1 MPKYLHHETCTILH
15 MLLPPLLP
23 LKSCLSSC
31 VSPVELTHRRGG
43 GGGAKSDDGEKDV
56 YVLLVVF
63 RAFKAPNLRMAKNVE
78 FIKMA
83 GK

>member
-1 MPKYLHHETCTILH
+1 
-15 MLLPPLLP
+15 
-23 LKSCLSSC
+23 